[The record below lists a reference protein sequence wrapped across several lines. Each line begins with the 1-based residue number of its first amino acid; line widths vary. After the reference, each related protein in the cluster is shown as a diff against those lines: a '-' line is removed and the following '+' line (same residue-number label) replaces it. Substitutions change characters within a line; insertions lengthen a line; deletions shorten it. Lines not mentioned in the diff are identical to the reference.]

1 MKIKKTLYCITDKYN
16 KPDFRFLFDDP
27 KRAQKK
33 VRQLK
38 SSISGETIFLS
49 KFKRDFF
56 VDGVNKKCISDT
68 KKIAIKKGCW
78 TALEI
83 KKVNLIDEI
92 APENHFKR
100 IDIAPENQLSYSKK
114 YVHDIPFFNTTL
126 KTPLE
131 CEIDPK
137 ETPVSFWGFDWRRS
151 FLHTKTFAT
160 GMAILLVMTTA
171 SVFSINYKGNNAI
184 AEELADI
191 HTASA
196 EKTVKAQSIVL
207 GAKDEK
213 IAKQFDEELDNFV
226 LDALKK
232 FDNIK
237 TEELETEIR
246 EILNGTPMEEMAPI
260 IAKKDRTVAAF
271 LVGIAMKESGFGK
284 HVPVLNGK
292 NCYNYWGY
300 RGIRANMGTD
310 GHTCFNSPQDAVD
323 TVGGRLERLVKT
335 DVDTPEEMVLW
346 KCGSACSK
354 DANAGKWIQDV
365 NINFSKIM
373 NEEV

>member
-1 MKIKKTLYCITDKYN
+1 MKIKKSLYCITDKYN

-27 KRAQKK
+27 KRAHRKI
-33 VRQLK
+33 RQLK
-38 SSISGETIFLS
+38 SSVAGETIFLS

-56 VDGVNKKCISDT
+56 IDGVNKKCISDT
-68 KKIAIKKGCW
+68 KRIAIKKGCW
-78 TALEI
+78 TALEV

-92 APENHFKR
+92 APKNHFKK

-114 YVHDIPFFNTTL
+114 YVRDIPLFNTTF

-131 CEIDPK
+131 CDINPQ
-137 ETPVSFWGFDWRRS
+137 ETPVSFWGFDWQRS

-160 GMAILLVMTTA
+160 GLAMLLLMTTVT
-171 SVFSINYKGNNAI
+171 VFSIDYKQSNSTT
-184 AEELADI
+184 EQLANL
-191 HTASA
+191 HTEHA
-196 EKTVKAQSIVL
+196 EKTVRAQANVIES
-207 GAKDEK
+207 KDEK
-213 IAKQFDEELDNFV
+213 IAKQFDQELDNFV
-226 LDALKK
+226 LDALKR
-232 FDNIK
+232 FDNVKI
-237 TEELETEIR
+237 EELETEIMA
-246 EILNGTPMEEMAPI
+246 ILKGTPMEEMAPI

-300 RGIRANMGTD
+300 RGIRAKMGTG
-310 GHTCFNSPQDAVD
+310 GHTCFDSPQDAVD

-346 KCGSACSK
+346 KCGSACNE
-354 DANAGKWIQDV
+354 DANAGKWINDV
-365 NINFSKIM
+365 NINFSKLM
-373 NEEV
+373 NGDA